1 MDDAPRPSLSAHLIR
16 GTAWGIVQ
24 VGAQKGCGLV
34 SYLVLAYLLQPADL
48 GAATLAVSITAMLT
62 FVYPGAA
69 GDLVV
74 QRFGDGS
81 TLVAAATRLALLT
94 GAGVMLLTAAV
105 APAVASWNADGA
117 LIGLLVVASSRVLFE
132 GLASVPQAIARSE
145 LRFAYLSG
153 VESAMAVLMLC
164 LSVAAA
170 AAGMGPYAIV
180 LAAGLAGAARL
191 AVMAWFRPW
200 AWREPGAGRL
210 ARRLWPDFRAG
221 GSQHFLNG
229 VSQNIDYVI
238 LSSFAGSAALGL
250 YTIAYQ
256 LASMVAVVFSFTV
269 GLVAQPLFTRL
280 VDEPDRL
287 RDAYMDTQAV
297 GLAVSSVSAAAMA
310 VLAPVAIPVMLPERW
325 SSAGWLLSVL
335 ALGFGIG
342 SLQPIAQSLMRSQ
355 GEYRR
360 VFRLQVVS
368 AVVLGVLV
376 LIGAW
381 LAAAMGVAVAVA
393 AATWI
398 NGIVH
403 ALVSVPGS
411 SRKPMLARV
420 ASGACCAVL
429 AFGPAGLGLL
439 VIASGLMPWAPIG
452 SVPAVVLQ
460 VLLVVLGVGVWWL
473 VAGSMQPGLRA
484 VLSQR
489 VLGRP

>member
-1 MDDAPRPSLSAHLIR
+1 
-16 GTAWGIVQ
+16 
-24 VGAQKGCGLV
+24 
-34 SYLVLAYLLQPADL
+34 
-48 GAATLAVSITAMLT
+48 
-62 FVYPGAA
+62 
-69 GDLVV
+69 
-74 QRFGDGS
+74 
-81 TLVAAATRLALLT
+81 
-94 GAGVMLLTAAV
+94 
-105 APAVASWNADGA
+105 
-117 LIGLLVVASSRVLFE
+117 
-132 GLASVPQAIARSE
+132 
-145 LRFAYLSG
+145 
-153 VESAMAVLMLC
+153 
-164 LSVAAA
+164 
-170 AAGMGPYAIV
+170 
-180 LAAGLAGAARL
+180 
-191 AVMAWFRPW
+191 
-200 AWREPGAGRL
+200 
-210 ARRLWPDFRAG
+210 
-221 GSQHFLNG
+221 
-229 VSQNIDYVI
+229 
-238 LSSFAGSAALGL
+238 
-250 YTIAYQ
+250 
-256 LASMVAVVFSFTV
+256 
-269 GLVAQPLFTRL
+269 
-280 VDEPDRL
+280 
-287 RDAYMDTQAV
+287 
-297 GLAVSSVSAAAMA
+297 
-310 VLAPVAIPVMLPERW
+310 MLPERW

-335 ALGFGIG
+335 ALGFGLG

-489 VLGRP
+489 VLGRR